1 MAKILWGLTLVL
13 LILFIALFLYGVVS
27 KNRKPYLKKIG
38 GIGVLISILFTA
50 LVPSSV
56 HQVEPNEV
64 AIATRFG
71 NIVGIRESGTHY
83 DLWCTYT
90 KFDKTVQKLDLRTA
104 SYSSDAQTMT
114 IDMTIQFKIDPTRVQ
129 DIYLEYVTMES
140 LASRIEKIA
149 ADQVKAVL
157 SEYTAMQIIETRSN
171 ISPQVEEVIKT
182 AVGDKYHSDITQVN
196 LTDISFTDE
205 FERAVEAKVIAEQ
218 EKQAAITK
226 AEQALEVAKLEA
238 EAKIETAKGQA
249 EGQKIIAAAEAEAS
263 ALKIVELS
271 KSIGY
276 KVNEQYVIKTTI
288 TTTDLQG
295 SIISTVVKEEI
306 SEDKP
311 NESTTIENTTN
322 SIITTKVELF
332 STSYEIVYDETHTME
347 DLNKLVIDYIEYLA
361 YLEKWNGELP
371 DVVSGDNGLSIIV
384 PQN

>member
-1 MAKILWGLTLVL
+1 MAKILWGVAVV
-13 LILFIALFLYGVVS
+13 LFIIFVVVFFYSISS
-27 KNRKPYLKKIG
+27 KIRKDRLKKVA
-38 GIGVLISILFTA
+38 GIGVLVSLIFTA
-50 LVPSSV
+50 FVPTSV

-71 NIVGIRESGTHY
+71 NIVGVRDSGTHY

-90 KFDKTVQKLDLRTA
+90 KFDKTVQKLELRTA

-114 IDMTIQFKIDPTRVQ
+114 IEMTIQFKIDPTRVQ
-129 DIYLEYVTMES
+129 DIYLEYVTMDS

-171 ISPQVEEVIKT
+171 ISPQVETVIKT

-249 EGQKIIAAAEAEAS
+249 EGQKIMAAAEAEAS
-263 ALKIVELS
+263 ALKIVGLS
-271 KSIGY
+271 RSLGY
-276 KVNEQYVIKTTI
+276 VVNETYVVKTTT

-295 SIISTVVKEEI
+295 ALISTVIKEEV
-306 SEDKP
+306 SKVKP
-311 NESTTIENTTN
+311 NETTTIENTTD

-332 STSYEIVYDETHTME
+332 STSYEIVYDETHTMD

>member
-38 GIGVLISILFTA
+38 GIGVLISVLFTA

>member
-288 TTTDLQG
+288 TTTDLQE

>member
-1 MAKILWGLTLVL
+1 MAKILWGVAVV
-13 LILFIALFLYGVVS
+13 LFIIFVVVFFYSVSS
-27 KNRKPYLKKIG
+27 KIRKDGLKKVA
-38 GIGVLISILFTA
+38 GIGALVSLIFTA
-50 LVPSSV
+50 FVPTSV

-71 NIVGIRESGTHY
+71 NIVGVRDSGTHY

-90 KFDKTVQKLDLRTA
+90 KFDKTVQKLELRTA

-129 DIYLEYVTMES
+129 DIYLEYVTMDS
-140 LASRIEKIA
+140 LAIRIEKIA

-171 ISPQVEEVIKT
+171 ISPQVETVIKT

-249 EGQKIIAAAEAEAS
+249 EGQKIMAAAEAEAS
-263 ALKIVELS
+263 ALKIVGLS
-271 KSIGY
+271 RSLGY
-276 KVNEQYVIKTTI
+276 VVNETYVVKTTT
-288 TTTDLQG
+288 TTTDLKG
-295 SIISTVVKEEI
+295 ALISTVIKEEV
-306 SEDKP
+306 SNVKP
-311 NESTTIENTTN
+311 NETTTIENTTD

-332 STSYEIVYDETHTME
+332 STSYEIVYDETHTMD

>member
-83 DLWCTYT
+83 DLWCNYT
-90 KFDKTVQKLDLRTA
+90 RFDKTVQKLDLRTA

>member
-71 NIVGIRESGTHY
+71 NIVGIRESGTDY
-83 DLWCTYT
+83 DLWCTYK